1 MELKVTADFRD
12 RVVVVT
18 GGARGMG
25 RAYVRAFL
33 ADGARVVAA
42 DKSWDGTD
50 DFKQELKQHEK
61 NVLTAEM
68 DVTNNDQ
75 ID

>member
-33 ADGARVVAA
+33 SDGAKVVAT
-42 DKSWDGTD
+42 DKSWAGVD
-50 DFKQELKQHEK
+50 DFKAELQAQEK
-61 NVLTAEM
+61 AC
-68 DVTNNDQ
+68 
-75 ID
+75 